1 MIREM
6 LPSDWDRVREIYL
19 QGIETGKSTFT
30 TECPSYEE
38 WDAAHLKDCRFVD
51 VEDGVVAGWVVLSP
65 TSTRE
70 MYKGVV
76 ELSLNMDS
84 AYHGRGIGTAL
95 MNHISEASEEVG
107 YWTIYTCV
115 LRDNTASLAMNRKCG
130 YREIGYREKIAKDKF
145 GNWQDVIIFE
155 RRSKKVF

>member
-6 LPSDWDRVREIYL
+6 LPSDWGRVREIYL
-19 QGIETGKSTFT
+19 QGIESGLSTFT

-51 VEDGVVAGWVVLSP
+51 VEGGVVAGFAVLSP
-65 TSTRE
+65 TSSRDV
-70 MYKGVV
+70 YKGVV
-76 ELSLNMDS
+76 ELSLYMDS
-84 AYHGRGIGTAL
+84 AYHGRGIGSAL
-95 MNHISEASEEVG
+95 MQHISLASEDAG
-107 YWTIYTCV
+107 YWTVYTCV
-115 LRDNTASLAMNRKCG
+115 LKSNEASLAMNRKCG

-145 GNWQDVIIFE
+145 GCWQDVIIFE